1 MRNKDTILL
10 EGLYDNDISSMRE
23 KENPEKKNNK
33 VFSLIASDLNERS
46 NPSGKIFDYLDEIKK
61 SSSISELVSYLNEN
75 EYWEAKDK
83 LIKLLFSYYTPSGK
97 I

>member
-1 MRNKDTILL
+1 MKSKDQTIL
-10 EGLYDNDISSMRE
+10 ENLYGGIN
-23 KENPEKKNNK
+23 KNKNSQD

-46 NPSGKIFDYLDEIKK
+46 NPSEKIFVYLDEIKK